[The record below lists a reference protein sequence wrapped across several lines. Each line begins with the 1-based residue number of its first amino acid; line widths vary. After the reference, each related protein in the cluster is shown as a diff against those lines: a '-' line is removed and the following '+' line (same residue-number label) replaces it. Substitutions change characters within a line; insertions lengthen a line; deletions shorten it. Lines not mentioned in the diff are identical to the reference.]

1 MQTEIINNIKEI
13 RKKIDTACMLE
24 NIDPNNLTLIAVS
37 KKKSH
42 DLINI
47 ALENGLYDFGEN
59 YVQELIEKS
68 KLIKSNKIIW
78 HYIGPIQSNKVKGI
92 AACAN
97 WVHTLHREKIITKLD
112 TECKKI
118 NKVINACIQVNISSE
133 SSKNGCKTNELMDIA
148 KIIKSMKNINLRGIM
163 ALPKL
168 TTNKIE
174 RAEIM
179 ESVKNLSLE
188 LQSSYPNAT
197 SISLGTSSD
206 FQDAI
211 IHGSTMIRIGE
222 SIFGKRL

>member
-1 MQTEIINNIKEI
+1 MQTEIVNNINEL
-13 RKKIDTACMLE
+13 RKKIDASCMLG

-42 DLINI
+42 ELINI
-47 ALENGLYDFGEN
+47 ALENGVYDFGEN

-92 AACAN
+92 AACAD
-97 WVHTLHREKIITKLD
+97 WVHTLHREKIITKLN

-118 NKVINACIQVNISSE
+118 NKVIDGCIQINISSE
-133 SSKNGCKTNELMDIA
+133 SSKSGCRATELMDIA

-188 LQSSYPNAT
+188 LQASYPDAT

-211 IHGSTMIRIGE
+211 IHGSSMVRIGE

>member
-1 MQTEIINNIKEI
+1 MQIEIVKNINEL
-13 RKKIDTACMLE
+13 RKKIDSACMSG
-24 NIDPNNLTLIAVS
+24 NINPNNLTLIAVS

-42 DLINI
+42 ELINI
-47 ALENGLYDFGEN
+47 ALENGIYDFGEN
-59 YVQELIEKS
+59 YAQELIEKS

-78 HYIGPIQSNKVKGI
+78 HYIGPIQSNKVKSI

-97 WVHTLHREKIITKLD
+97 WVHTLHREKIITKLN
-112 TECKKI
+112 TECEKI
-118 NKVINACIQVNISSE
+118 NKVINGCIQVNISSE
-133 SSKNGCKTNELMDIA
+133 SSKNGCETNELMDIA

-188 LQSSYPNAT
+188 LQSAYPDAT
-197 SISLGTSSD
+197 SISLGTTSD
-206 FQDAI
+206 FEDAI
-211 IHGSTMIRIGE
+211 IHGSTMVRIGE

>member
-47 ALENGLYDFGEN
+47 ALENGVYDFGEN

-97 WVHTLHREKIITKLD
+97 WVHTLHREKIITKLN

>member
-1 MQTEIINNIKEI
+1 MQTEIVNNINEL
-13 RKKIDTACMLE
+13 RKKIDATCMLG

-42 DLINI
+42 ELINI
-47 ALENGLYDFGEN
+47 ALENGVYDFGEN
-59 YVQELIEKS
+59 YAHELVEKS

-78 HYIGPIQSNKVKGI
+78 HYIGPIQSNKVKSI
-92 AACAN
+92 AASAN
-97 WVHTLHREKIITKLD
+97 WVHTLDREKIITKLN
-112 TECKKI
+112 TECEKI

-133 SSKNGCKTNELMDIA
+133 ASKSGCEATELMDIA
-148 KIIKSMKNINLRGIM
+148 KIIKSMKNINLKGIM

-179 ESVKNLSLE
+179 ESVKNLSIK
-188 LQSSYPNAT
+188 LQSSYPDAS
-197 SISLGTSSD
+197 SISLGTTSD
-206 FQDAI
+206 FEDAI
-211 IHGSTMIRIGE
+211 IHGSTMIRVGE

>member
-1 MQTEIINNIKEI
+1 MQTEIVNNINKL
-13 RKKIDTACMLE
+13 RKKIDAACMLG
-24 NIDPNNLTLIAVS
+24 NVDPNNLTLIAVS

-42 DLINI
+42 ELINI
-47 ALENGLYDFGEN
+47 ALENGVYNFGEN
-59 YVQELIEKS
+59 YAQELIEKS
-68 KLIKSNKIIW
+68 KLIKSNQIIW
-78 HYIGPIQSNKVKGI
+78 HYIGPIQSNKIKGI

-97 WVHTLHREKIITKLD
+97 WVHTLHREKIITKLN
-112 TECKKI
+112 TACKKI
-118 NKVINACIQVNISSE
+118 NKVIDACIQVNISSE

-179 ESVKNLSLE
+179 ESIKNLSLE

>member
-1 MQTEIINNIKEI
+1 MQTEIVNNINEL
-13 RKKIDTACMLE
+13 RKKIDATCMLG

-42 DLINI
+42 ELINI
-47 ALENGLYDFGEN
+47 ALENGVYDFGEN

-97 WVHTLHREKIITKLD
+97 WVHTLHREKVITKLD

-133 SSKNGCKTNELMDIA
+133 ASKSGCKATELSCLA
-148 KIIKSMKNINLRGIM
+148 
-163 ALPKL
+163 
-168 TTNKIE
+168 TT
-174 RAEIM
+174 
-179 ESVKNLSLE
+179 
-188 LQSSYPNAT
+188 
-197 SISLGTSSD
+197 
-206 FQDAI
+206 F
-211 IHGSTMIRIGE
+211 
-222 SIFGKRL
+222 

>member
-1 MQTEIINNIKEI
+1 MQTEIINNINEL
-13 RKKIDTACMLE
+13 RKKIDMACMLG
-24 NIDPNNLTLIAVS
+24 NIDPNDLTLIAVS

-42 DLINI
+42 ELINI
-47 ALENGLYDFGEN
+47 ALENGVYDFGEN

-92 AACAN
+92 AACAD
-97 WVHTLHREKIITKLD
+97 WVHTLHREKIITKLN

-118 NKVINACIQVNISSE
+118 NKVIDGCIQINISSE
-133 SSKNGCKTNELMDIA
+133 SSKSGCKATELMDIA

-179 ESVKNLSLE
+179 ESVKNLSLQ
-188 LQSSYPNAT
+188 LQSSYPDAT

>member
-1 MQTEIINNIKEI
+1 MQTEIVKNINEL
-13 RKKIDTACMLE
+13 RKKIDTACMSGDI
-24 NIDPNNLTLIAVS
+24 NPNNLTLIAVS

-42 DLINI
+42 ELINI
-47 ALENGLYDFGEN
+47 AIENGIYDFGEN
-59 YVQELIEKS
+59 YAQELIEKS

-78 HYIGPIQSNKVKGI
+78 HYIGPIQSNKVTSI

-97 WVHTLHREKIITKLD
+97 WVHTLHREKIITKLN
-112 TECKKI
+112 TECEKI
-118 NKVINACIQVNISSE
+118 NKVINGCIQVNISSE
-133 SSKNGCKTNELMDIA
+133 SSKNGCETTELMDIA

-168 TTNKIE
+168 TTNKID

-188 LQSSYPNAT
+188 LQSVYPDAT
-197 SISLGTSSD
+197 SISLGTTSD
-206 FQDAI
+206 FEDAI
-211 IHGSTMIRIGE
+211 IHGSTMVRIGE

>member
-1 MQTEIINNIKEI
+1 MQTKIINNIKEI

-42 DLINI
+42 ELINI
-47 ALENGLYDFGEN
+47 ALENGVYDFGEN

-97 WVHTLHREKIITKLD
+97 WVHTLHREKIITKLN

-188 LQSSYPNAT
+188 LQSSYPNAS

>member
-1 MQTEIINNIKEI
+1 MQTKIINNIKEI

-42 DLINI
+42 ELINI
-47 ALENGLYDFGEN
+47 ALENGVYDFGEN

-97 WVHTLHREKIITKLD
+97 WVHTLHREKIITKLN

>member
-1 MQTEIINNIKEI
+1 MQTEIVKNINEL
-13 RKKIDTACMLE
+13 RKKIDTACMSGDI
-24 NIDPNNLTLIAVS
+24 NPNNLTLIAVS

-42 DLINI
+42 ELINI
-47 ALENGLYDFGEN
+47 AIENGIYDFGEN
-59 YVQELIEKS
+59 YAQELIEKS

-78 HYIGPIQSNKVKGI
+78 HYIGPIQSNKVTSI

-97 WVHTLHREKIITKLD
+97 WVHTLHREKIITKLN
-112 TECKKI
+112 TECEKI
-118 NKVINACIQVNISSE
+118 NKVINGCIQVNISSE
-133 SSKNGCKTNELMDIA
+133 SSKNGCETTELMDIA

-168 TTNKIE
+168 TTNKID

-188 LQSSYPNAT
+188 LQSVYPDAK
-197 SISLGTSSD
+197 SISLGTTSD
-206 FQDAI
+206 FEDAI
-211 IHGSTMIRIGE
+211 IHGSTMVRIGE

>member
-1 MQTEIINNIKEI
+1 MQTKIINNIKEL
-13 RKKIDTACMLE
+13 RKKIDTACMLG
-24 NIDPNNLTLIAVS
+24 NIDPNDLTLIAVS

-42 DLINI
+42 ELINI
-47 ALENGLYDFGEN
+47 ALENGVYDFGEN

-92 AACAN
+92 AACAD
-97 WVHTLHREKIITKLD
+97 WVHTLHREKIITKLN

-118 NKVINACIQVNISSE
+118 NKVIDGCIQINISSE
-133 SSKNGCKTNELMDIA
+133 SSKSGCKATELMDIA

-179 ESVKNLSLE
+179 ESVKNLSIK
-188 LQSSYPNAT
+188 LQSSYPDAS
-197 SISLGTSSD
+197 SISLALHSEVP
-206 FQDAI
+206 QYI
-211 IHGSTMIRIGE
+211 ILPWRIK
-222 SIFGKRL
+222 SFIA

>member
-1 MQTEIINNIKEI
+1 MQKEIINNIKEI
-13 RKKIDTACMLE
+13 RKKIDTACMFE

-37 KKKSH
+37 KKKNH
-42 DLINI
+42 ELINI
-47 ALENGLYDFGEN
+47 ALENGVYDFGEN

-78 HYIGPIQSNKVKGI
+78 HYIGPIQSNKIKGI

-97 WVHTLHREKIITKLD
+97 WVHTLHREKVITKLN

-133 SSKNGCKTNELMDIA
+133 ASKSGCKATELMNIA

-188 LQSSYPNAT
+188 LQASYPDAT

>member
-1 MQTEIINNIKEI
+1 MQTEIVNNINEI
-13 RKKIDTACMLE
+13 RKKIDAACMLG
-24 NIDPNNLTLIAVS
+24 NVDPNNLTLIAVS

-42 DLINI
+42 ELINI
-47 ALENGLYDFGEN
+47 ALENGVYNFGEN
-59 YVQELIEKS
+59 YAQELIEKS
-68 KLIKSNKIIW
+68 KLIKSNQIIW
-78 HYIGPIQSNKVKGI
+78 HYIGPIQSNKIKGI

-97 WVHTLHREKIITKLD
+97 WVHTLHREKIITKLN

-118 NKVINACIQVNISSE
+118 NKVIDACIQVNISSE

-179 ESVKNLSLE
+179 ESIKNLSLE
-188 LQSSYPNAT
+188 LQSTYPDAT
-197 SISLGTSSD
+197 SISLGTTSD
-206 FQDAI
+206 FEDAI

>member
-1 MQTEIINNIKEI
+1 MQTEIINNINEL

-42 DLINI
+42 ELINI
-47 ALENGLYDFGEN
+47 ALENGVYDFGEN
-59 YVQELIEKS
+59 YTQELIEKS

-78 HYIGPIQSNKVKGI
+78 HFIGPIQSNKVKSI

-97 WVHTLHREKIITKLD
+97 WVHTLHREKIITKLN
-112 TECKKI
+112 TECEKI
-118 NKVINACIQVNISSE
+118 NKVINGCIQVNISSE
-133 SSKNGCKTNELMDIA
+133 SSKNGCETNELMDIA

-188 LQSSYPNAT
+188 LQSVYPDAT
-197 SISLGTSSD
+197 SISLGTTSD
-206 FQDAI
+206 FEDAI
-211 IHGSTMIRIGE
+211 IHGSTMVRIGE